1 MSRIKTLIIGAGVA
15 GVNLLTSA
23 ITIIRPERCA
33 GSCGSC
39 NYACV
44 PTAFVLVGAG
54 GLVVAYRRLRV
65 RFLKRRNGV

>member
-1 MSRIKTLIIGAGVA
+1 MSKFKAFVIGAGVA

-23 ITIIRPERCA
+23 VAILRPERCG

-44 PTAFVLVGAG
+44 PTVFALVGAG
-54 GLVVAYRRLRV
+54 GLVVAYRRLKT

>member
-1 MSRIKTLIIGAGVA
+1 MSRFKAFMIGAGVA

-44 PTAFVLVGAG
+44 PTAFALVGVG